1 MKRAKSQKAPDT
13 LRVLETI
20 SQEIQ
25 GEVDFSAITTED
37 INQMVDEYRR
47 EQWAARQLKVEAQKP
62 NKRRAA

>member
-1 MKRAKSQKAPDT
+1 MKRSRKQKTPDT
-13 LRVLETI
+13 LQVLETI

-25 GEVDFSAITTED
+25 GEADFSGVTNDD

-47 EQWAARQLKVEAQKP
+47 EQWELRQAQKP